1 LFWQAVFFAP
11 ACVAVVCFS
20 KSQYSV
26 YQPLAKPILA
36 HYLVRKIYC
45 AMAQQKKL
53 RILSLDGGGIRG
65 IIPATILVEIENR
78 LQKHPKGNPDARL
91 ADYFDLIAGTS
102 TGGILTALY
111 LCPDKQGRPRFSA
124 SEALDL
130 YLVNGQ
136 QIFQMEFL
144 QRTAKLYVLFNEM
157 YPKKYIEALLETY
170 FADQMLSEL
179 LKPCLIT
186 SYDIR
191 NRRGHFFSSVDAKK
205 KPIYDYKL
213 KDVCRA
219 TSAAPT
225 YFEPA
230 KFASEQGADYTLVD
244 GGVFVNNPALA
255 AYSEARSVDFSKILG
270 PDKPNEPSAKEMLL
284 ISIGTGSVKRPYK
297 WDDIKHAGLIS
308 WLPIVIDVMMSGNS
322 ETVDYHLTKMF
333 GTLKEADRKDY
344 IRLEPELADAS
355 SEMDEVSGDNLINLH
370 NAGLQ
375 FVAKNDAILDEIVE
389 KLIENH

>member
-1 LFWQAVFFAP
+1 MP
-11 ACVAVVCFS
+11 
-20 KSQYSV
+20 
-26 YQPLAKPILA
+26 
-36 HYLVRKIYC
+36 
-45 AMAQQKKL
+45 KKKV

-65 IIPATILVEIENR
+65 IIPATIVVEIENR
-78 LQKHPKGNPDARL
+78 LQKHPLGNPEARIG
-91 ADYFDLIAGTS
+91 DYFDLIAGTS

-111 LCPDKQGRPRFSA
+111 LTPGKDNRPRFSA

-130 YLVNGQ
+130 YLINGA

-157 YPKKYIEALLETY
+157 YPKKFIEALLESY
-170 FADQMLSEL
+170 FEDQMLSEL

-191 NRRGHFFSSVDAKK
+191 NRRGHFFSSVDAKR
-205 KPIYDYKL
+205 KPIYNYKL

-230 KFASEQGADYTLVD
+230 RFSSDQGTDYTLVD

-255 AYSEARSVDFSKILG
+255 AYSEARSLDFSKIIG
-270 PDKPNEPSAKEMLL
+270 PDKPKEPSAKDMLM
-284 ISIGTGSVKRPYK
+284 ISIGTGCVVKPYK
-297 WDDIKHAGLIS
+297 WDEIKNAGLIS

-322 ETVDYHLTKMF
+322 ESVHYHLTKMY
-333 GTLKEADRKDY
+333 GTLKAANQNDY
-344 IRLEPELADAS
+344 IRLEPNLADAS
-355 SEMDEVSGDNLINLH
+355 SEMDEVNPQNLINLH

-375 FVAKNDAILDEIVE
+375 YIAENDALLDTIVE
-389 KLIENH
+389 KLIKYH